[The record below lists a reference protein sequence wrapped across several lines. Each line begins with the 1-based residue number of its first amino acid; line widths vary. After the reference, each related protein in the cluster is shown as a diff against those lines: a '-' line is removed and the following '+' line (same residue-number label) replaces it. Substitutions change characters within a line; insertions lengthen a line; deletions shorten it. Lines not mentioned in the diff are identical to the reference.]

1 MSFCD
6 KLKLSTIKLKEEMNL
21 YEKEKL
27 YLRELLAFLLLCA
40 FIMCAGV
47 TAEAGTN
54 LLPSV
59 KQAKAG
65 TWHQD
70 ENGSFLS
77 EVKKK
82 ERQLITSLRTIKGK
96 TYYFSKSTG
105 QLSHG
110 WQTIGGRRYYFF
122 RRQVSWSK
130 KKWIGSRYVSSDG
143 AVTKVKQTSRS
154 RLIIFGDCRV
164 ASIRDCRIG
173 NAIYIGKVSMGYDWL
188 ISTAEPMLESYL
200 SAYPEFTVAF
210 GFGLN
215 DYLYQ
220 QEKYIAYYRSFI
232 ASHPNAN
239 IYLTSVNPVIGVGAY
254 NVSNTTIKPFNDTL
268 KKDFPDTIILTA
280 SAIFRRLVTMQQI
293 DSIMTQLP
301 IARFITIL

>member
-130 KKWIGSRYVSSDG
+130 KMDWKPLCIIRRCRHKGKTNFQIPSDHFW
-143 AVTKVKQTSRS
+143 
-154 RLIIFGDCRV
+154 RLSCCF
-164 ASIRDCRIG
+164 
-173 NAIYIGKVSMGYDWL
+173 Y
-188 ISTAEPMLESYL
+188 T
-200 SAYPEFTVAF
+200 
-210 GFGLN
+210 
-215 DYLYQ
+215 
-220 QEKYIAYYRSFI
+220 
-232 ASHPNAN
+232 
-239 IYLTSVNPVIGVGAY
+239 
-254 NVSNTTIKPFNDTL
+254 
-268 KKDFPDTIILTA
+268 
-280 SAIFRRLVTMQQI
+280 
-293 DSIMTQLP
+293 
-301 IARFITIL
+301 

>member
-1 MSFCD
+1 
-6 KLKLSTIKLKEEMNL
+6 
-21 YEKEKL
+21 
-27 YLRELLAFLLLCA
+27 
-40 FIMCAGV
+40 MCAGV

-130 KKWIGSRYVSSDG
+130 KNGLE
-143 AVTKVKQTSRS
+143 AVMYHQTVPSQR
-154 RLIIFGDCRV
+154 
-164 ASIRDCRIG
+164 
-173 NAIYIGKVSMGYDWL
+173 
-188 ISTAEPMLESYL
+188 
-200 SAYPEFTVAF
+200 
-210 GFGLN
+210 
-215 DYLYQ
+215 
-220 QEKYIAYYRSFI
+220 
-232 ASHPNAN
+232 
-239 IYLTSVNPVIGVGAY
+239 
-254 NVSNTTIKPFNDTL
+254 
-268 KKDFPDTIILTA
+268 
-280 SAIFRRLVTMQQI
+280 
-293 DSIMTQLP
+293 
-301 IARFITIL
+301 